1 MAPKGS
7 ESEWRKTKASIENP
21 GYTII
26 RQSVQSGTVGG
37 IMRTGQDGIASTWIE
52 LNKSDLNAGGAGGS
66 YDDSALWDETAKLQD
81 EIDALDTA
89 VQALPTTYATK
100 KELTDAVADLQAQI
114 DAIDG
119 SGGGDPFDPAQLEA
133 DIAQLQSDVEALQ
146 TALGTETQ
154 DRKDADAAIQ
164 AEVDQNAADIAAN
177 TEAIATNTEAIENIK
192 STGYD
197 DTQIRKDFAEAD
209 AAIQAEVDQN
219 ASDIAA
225 NTAAIAEIETY
236 DDTTLAN
243 AVSSNT
249 QAILDNAGAISDL
262 ATEIGNNTAVI
273 ADNTAA
279 IEEITENAGDVKDAV
294 DENTA
299 AIADMETKKV
309 SVEEGQGTLTIWRGT
324 EAEYNLIPD
333 PLDNVLYVVTG

>member
-1 MAPKGS
+1 MAPRGS

-37 IMRTGQDGIASTWIE
+37 IMKTGQDGIASTWIE
-52 LNKSDLNAGGAGGS
+52 LNKADLGSGGAGGS
-66 YDDSALWDETAKLQD
+66 YDDTAIWEETANLQD
-81 EIDALDTA
+81 QIDALDTA
-89 VQALPTTYATK
+89 VQALPATYATK
-100 KELTDAVADLQAQI
+100 KELTDAVAALQAQI

-119 SGGGDPFDPAQLEA
+119 GGGGDPFDPAELEA

-146 TALGTETQ
+146 TALAKETQ
-154 DRKDADAAIQ
+154 DRIDADAAIQ

-177 TEAIATNTEAIENIK
+177 TEAIATNSEAIENIK

-225 NTAAIAEIETY
+225 NTAAIAAIETY
-236 DDTTLAN
+236 DDTDLAAAVADN
-243 AVSSNT
+243 A
-249 QAILDNAGAISDL
+249 QAIADIADNTTAIGD
-262 ATEIGNNTAVI
+262 NTAVI
-273 ADNTAA
+273 TENTAA
-279 IEEITENAGDVKDAV
+279 IANITENADDLKDAV